1 MHLDEGTI
9 HAWLDGAL
17 DAEEAKRVERH
28 AAECG
33 TCRAAVAEARGLIAG
48 ASRILSALDDV
59 PSGVV
64 PNSPAFGGAGRAG
77 GPGRQR
83 PRSLWNI
90 LHFTPTRAAAAALIL
105 VAAGTALVLRIA
117 PNEHGQFETTR
128 LVTDSVRRSRPLS
141 VPASPAPAAA
151 ADSASVK
158 VAERMDAKSAPRPAR
173 AADLPVPVVAEAQA
187 GRAGHAEKKLDKVSV
202 AQAPAAAMADST
214 SMLNRDAVIRDSASR
229 AIQSETRRASV
240 ASVGGAVPSAAL
252 PPAASKDFRAVTQ
265 LVGLDFSGCYEVVG
279 GTDSTMGLPRRLSL
293 DTTRFER
300 RARPA
305 LALQRSASAGNISQS
320 ERYAISALTS
330 EGRRPVEH
338 AYWQATGGGARV
350 TIENPTPRT
359 IQISVRSD
367 SISSLADV
375 AVSSTRTE
383 NSELSVTLRRV
394 SCPPQ

>member
-1 MHLDEGTI
+1 
-9 HAWLDGAL
+9 
-17 DAEEAKRVERH
+17 
-28 AAECG
+28 
-33 TCRAAVAEARGLIAG
+33 
-48 ASRILSALDDV
+48 
-59 PSGVV
+59 
-64 PNSPAFGGAGRAG
+64 
-77 GPGRQR
+77 
-83 PRSLWNI
+83 
-90 LHFTPTRAAAAALIL
+90 
-105 VAAGTALVLRIA
+105 
-117 PNEHGQFETTR
+117 
-128 LVTDSVRRSRPLS
+128 
-141 VPASPAPAAA
+141 
-151 ADSASVK
+151 
-158 VAERMDAKSAPRPAR
+158 
-173 AADLPVPVVAEAQA
+173 VPVVAEAQV
-187 GRAGHAEKKLDKVSV
+187 GRAGQAEKKLDKVSV

-305 LALQRSASAGNISQS
+305 LALQRSTSAGNISQS